1 MNLLAQSKRIN
12 LTILR
17 VVYFQRKPYDFHKSI
32 EFIFDDVRQRLAGK
46 INPVKKVVSWYSKG
60 ILDRVKIIQEA
71 KHSQGDI
78 NHITGDIH
86 FAAIGLDKNKTILT
100 VHDCGMLAAS
110 SGIKHALLKYF
121 WFTLPLKKVAL
132 VTVVSEATKAEFLK
146 YVSYPENRIK
156 VIPVAVAES
165 FTFKPK
171 PFNKQTP
178 VILQIGT
185 KPNKNL
191 PRLIQAL
198 KDVSCHLQII
208 GVVPDDVKEK
218 LEQYNISWS
227 AVADLTEAEMVSH
240 YNACDMVS
248 FVSTYEGFGM
258 PIAEANAVGRPIIT
272 SNILSMPQVAA
283 NAACLVDP
291 YDVGQI
297 RAGIEK
303 IINDDQY
310 REQLVQ
316 NGLQNCTRFNA
327 DYIAN
332 MYFELYQQLGKAS

>member
-1 MNLLAQSKRIN
+1 MDAMNTK
-12 LTILR
+12 LR
-17 VVYFQRKPYDFHKSI
+17 VVFFQRKPYDFHKSI
-32 EFIFDDVRQRLAGK
+32 EFIFDDVRQRLSGR

-60 ILDRVKIIQEA
+60 ILDRIKIIQEA
-71 KHSQGDI
+71 KRYQGDI

-86 FAAIGLDKNKTILT
+86 FAAIGLKKNRTILT

-146 YVSYPENRIK
+146 YVNYPENRIK
-156 VIPVAVAES
+156 VIPVAVSEA
-165 FTFKPK
+165 FAFQPK
-171 PFNKQTP
+171 PFNKEKP

-191 PRLIQAL
+191 HRLIEAL
-198 KDVSCHLQII
+198 KGLSCHLQIVGI
-208 GVVPDDVKEK
+208 VPDDIKEK
-218 LEQYNISWS
+218 LELYGISWR
-227 AVADLTEAEMVSH
+227 AAADLTDAEIVAQ
-240 YNACDMVS
+240 YNACDLVS

-258 PIAEANAVGRPIIT
+258 PIAEANAAGRPIIT

-283 NAACLVDP
+283 DAACLVDP
-291 YDVGQI
+291 YDVSEI
-297 RAGIEK
+297 RAGVEK

-310 REQLVQ
+310 RDQLVR
-316 NGLQNCTRFNA
+316 NGLQNCKRFNA
-327 DYIAN
+327 DHIAN
-332 MYFELYQQLGKAS
+332 MYFALYQQLSSNDPISN